1 MSVTWKVLGMT
12 VAGVAVIALY
22 ISASVFG
29 ALANAGMFGGVN
41 PMRFMI
47 YVGLGLTATW
57 LATIMY
63 LTSTGSGE
71 A

>member
-12 VAGVAVIALY
+12 VAGVLVIALY
-22 ISASVFG
+22 ISGSVFG
-29 ALANAGMFGGVN
+29 ALANAGLFGGVS
-41 PMRFMI
+41 PMRFLI

-57 LATIMY
+57 LAGIMY
-63 LTSTGSGE
+63 LTSTGGGD